1 MKGQKERILDH
12 LIQGRSLTGL
22 YATNQMRIM
31 DYRKRISEL
40 RRDGYDIRDEMVY
53 ERYKSGE
60 NKGKVKVKYKRYW
73 LAGVKDGQ
81 ESA

>member
-12 LIQGRSLTGL
+12 LIQGKVLTGL

-40 RRDGYDIRDEMVY
+40 RQDGYDIRDEMVY
-53 ERYKSGE
+53 EHYKSGE
-60 NKGKVKVKYKRYW
+60 QVGRLKAKYKRYW
-73 LAGVKDGQ
+73 LEGVKEHG
-81 ESA
+81 